1 MMIEK
6 DWLFSSDEYICDLRT
21 VGVLVKN
28 NRVLVQRD
36 KNGSEYALPGGH
48 IKIGETLEAGL
59 VREYKEETRVDIKV
73 KRLLWSEE
81 YFWEWNRKLTHNIAF
96 YYLIE
101 ECDGC
106 KIPDNGEF
114 VSHKDNCNAVIG
126 WMDIEELKS
135 IIVYPE
141 FLKREIKSCL
151 IRKWSLSLLKMIE
164 ISKPGLSMKKK
175 RYVISLNPIQYLEEV
190 LSF

>member
-1 MMIEK
+1 MIEK

-28 NRVLVQRD
+28 NWVLVRD
-36 KNGSEYALPGGH
+36 KNGSAYALPGRH

-59 VREYKEETRVDIKV
+59 VREYKEETGVDIEV

-81 YFWEWNRKLTHNIAF
+81 CFWEWNGKLAHNIAF

-114 VSHKDNCNAVIG
+114 VSHKDNCNVVIG
-126 WMDIEELKS
+126 WMDIEE
-135 IIVYPE
+135 IQNVTIYPE
-141 FLKREIKSCL
+141 FIKTEIHNLNGEIKHF
-151 IRKWSLSLLKMIE
+151 
-164 ISKPGLSMKKK
+164 ISK
-175 RYVISLNPIQYLEEV
+175 
-190 LSF
+190 